1 MQLFDAM
8 NIPDPAKLGR
18 YKKSPEQGPKILFF
32 SGGSA
37 LRGLCRQLIHYT
49 YNSIHIIT
57 SFDSGGSSATLREAF
72 AMPAV
77 GDVRA
82 RLMDLADLSI
92 QGNREIFALFAY
104 RFDQQADNV
113 ALVNELGQMI
123 SGRHRLIARIPDPM
137 QEIIRIHLLLFKKNM
152 EDDFDLRGASIGN
165 LILTAGYLENR
176 RHLDPVIDVFA
187 RLAMVRGTVRPIV
200 NKYLHLAAELE
211 DGTTVV
217 GQNLMTG
224 KEVPPIAS
232 RVKKVYITEDRVKHP
247 VYTVKAG
254 TKTKS
259 LIGAAQLICYPM
271 GSFYSSIIANL
282 LVDGVGEAIGKNSSP
297 KVYIPSTGVDPECLG
312 HTIMD
317 QVETIIA
324 YAGQGQPKIRVTDVL
339 NYVVVDQKNGQ
350 YAGKLDRKRLAQLG
364 IQIIDC
370 QLVSRKSAPEID
382 ENLLLPVLLSLA

>member
-1 MQLFDAM
+1 MK
-8 NIPDPAKLGR
+8 ISDPAKLAR
-18 YKKSPEQGPKILFF
+18 YKKKPEQGPKILFF

-57 SFDSGGSSATLREAF
+57 SFDSGGSSAILREAF
-72 AMPAV
+72 TMPAV

-82 RLMDLADLSI
+82 RLMDLADLSL

-104 RFDQQADNV
+104 RFDQQADND
-113 ALVNELGQMI
+113 ALVKELAQMV

-187 RLAMVRGTVRPIV
+187 RLAMVRGTVRPVV

-232 RVKKVYITEDRVKHP
+232 RVEKVYITDDRDKHP

-254 TKTKS
+254 KKTES
-259 LIGAAQLICYPM
+259 LISAAELICYPM

-317 QVETIIA
+317 QVETLVA
-324 YAGQGQPKIRVTDVL
+324 YAGRGQPKIRATDVL
-339 NYVVVDQKNGQ
+339 NYVVVDQKKGQ